1 MKHDNFEVIK
11 HRRYT
16 EDKLLFHVPITLG
29 FGNAQISGDQFS
41 KFNQK
46 LNQELLI
53 PHFDDLH
60 VIGVDRGEKHLAF
73 YSIVHAK
80 TGKLVKQGTLNLIN
94 GVDYEQKLKEKA
106 DSRLQARQN
115 RDTIEKIADLKEGY
129 ISQVVKKLTD
139 LMLEYNAVI
148 VFEDLNG
155 GFKRGRQKIEHSVYQ
170 KLELALAKKLSCL
183 IRKETPM
190 GEPGSV
196 AQLYQLAP
204 AITTFG
210 DIKGKQRGTI
220 FYTRANYTSTTDP
233 LTGWRKQHYFKKASA
248 EEMKKQFLSTFKA
261 LHRDGTAYV
270 FDDGTWQLY
279 SNVERWRGKR
289 NDHWQRIPTKY
300 DPTAE
305 LDQLFTKYQIEKAD
319 PLLAQLKERDLPQA
333 FWLSLFRILDLIMQ
347 IRNTD
352 DQGRDIILSPVGK
365 KGERFDSRKRHDQLP
380 HNEQGEV
387 IEESSLPYP
396 TSGDANGAY
405 NIARKG
411 VMMLERI
418 KEDPEKPDLLIRD
431 SEWDKCI
438 TN

>member
-1 MKHDNFEVIK
+1 MKHDHFEVIK

-29 FGNAQISGDQFS
+29 FGNAQIAGNQFS

-270 FDDGTWQLY
+270 FDDGIWQLY

-305 LDQLFTKYQIEKAD
+305 LESLFAKYQIKKTD
-319 PLLAQLKERDLPQA
+319 PLLAQLKDRNLPQA

-365 KGERFDSRKRHDQLP
+365 TDERFDSRKRYDQLP
-380 HNEQGEV
+380 HNEQGAV
-387 IEESSLPYP
+387 IEESDLPYP

-418 KEDPEKPDLLIRD
+418 REYPEKPDLLIRD
-431 SEWDKCI
+431 SEWDSCVM
-438 TN
+438 